1 MERRDDRTRVNRPA
15 EPCLESEASQAREAS
30 PHDTRPAVRFGRAVT
45 GGTFAP
51 SIVQR
56 FVLWSEETSTGPS
69 PTVCEACRTNWRIV
83 MNKKIIIG
91 AVAGAAAIA
100 AISAARNKPAETAPK
115 PSIWEKIVVGMEDM
129 PKDFPLRVMLDS
141 IEAIRVNSDRTVALL
156 EQRQAAAPVANDGEL
171 IRTS

>member
-1 MERRDDRTRVNRPA
+1 
-15 EPCLESEASQAREAS
+15 
-30 PHDTRPAVRFGRAVT
+30 
-45 GGTFAP
+45 
-51 SIVQR
+51 
-56 FVLWSEETSTGPS
+56 
-69 PTVCEACRTNWRIV
+69 

-100 AISAARNKPAETAPK
+100 AISAARSKPAAPAPK
-115 PSIWEKIVVGMEDM
+115 PSVWEKMRAGMEDM

-156 EQRQAAAPVANDGEL
+156 EQRQAATPVANDAEL